1 MECRKLDSENISNK
15 NWKIRRLL
23 IEIQN
28 KQRCGLWNVE
38 KQILKVLVIERLLI
52 LVIWD
57 KQRYGSCREL
67 DTENISN
74 KE

>member
-1 MECRKLDSENISNK
+1 MECRKLDTENINNR

-38 KQILKVLVIERLLI
+38 NQILKTLVIERLLI
-52 LVIWD
+52 V
-57 KQRYGSCREL
+57 
-67 DTENISN
+67 NIVN
-74 KE
+74 INNMG